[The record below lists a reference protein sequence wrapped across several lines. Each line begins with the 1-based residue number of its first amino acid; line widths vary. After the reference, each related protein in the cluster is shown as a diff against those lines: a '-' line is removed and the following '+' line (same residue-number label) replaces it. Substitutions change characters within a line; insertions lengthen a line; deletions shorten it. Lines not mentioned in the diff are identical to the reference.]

1 MEFIKSSL
9 SAKCPHS
16 KNNSHSI
23 SLPNIHTNKNLSITS
38 VKGRNDDLSKSEI
51 RIELGLFKEERAP
64 PTILKSILELN
75 DNSISTKKG
84 RNKSRYKE
92 E

>member
-1 MEFIKSSL
+1 MEFIKNSL

-16 KNNSHSI
+16 NNNSHSI
-23 SLPNIHTNKNLSITS
+23 SLPTIHTNKNLSITS

-51 RIELGLFKEERAP
+51 RIELGLFKEERAR

-75 DNSISTKKG
+75 DNSISTNQG
-84 RNKSRYKE
+84 RNKSKHKE